1 MQYAESTS
9 SDPRIGTDELPHRS
23 ALLRAFREP
32 SDPSHRKHRVLTA
45 AHELVECHERRR
57 SALQAAHALDAA
69 PSRVAAC
76 SQLVDDIDEHRRE
89 LIAVIDDWVATN
101 VAHRT
106 GASLHTETLG
116 AVIDRMAAKWIAAQQ
131 ALGMNGHG
139 SAPPP
144 QVASRNHDADA
155 HLQWTRLAELADGY
169 QDLITDVVEHRRR
182 LPVW

>member
-9 SDPRIGTDELPHRS
+9 SHPRIGTDELPHRS

-32 SDPSHRKHRVLTA
+32 SNPRQHKHRVLDA
-45 AHELVECHERRR
+45 AHELVECHERRSR
-57 SALQAAHALDAA
+57 ALQAAHTPDAD
-69 PSRVAAC
+69 PGLVASC
-76 SQLVDDIDEHRRE
+76 SQLVEDIDGHRRE
-89 LIAVIDDWVATN
+89 LVACIDDWVATH

-116 AVIDRMAAKWIAAQQ
+116 AVIDRMAFKWVAAQR
-131 ALGMNGHG
+131 ALRMLEP
-139 SAPPP
+139 SAP
-144 QVASRNHDADA
+144 QVDEDA

>member
-1 MQYAESTS
+1 MQYAESTGS
-9 SDPRIGTDELPHRS
+9 HSRIGTDELPHRS

-32 SDPSHRKHRVLTA
+32 HDPLLRRHRVLDA
-45 AHELVECHERRR
+45 AHELVECHERRSR
-57 SALQAAHALDAA
+57 AQQAAHAAGAGPGL
-69 PSRVAAC
+69 VAAC
-76 SQLVDDIDEHRRE
+76 SQLVEDIDESRRA
-89 LIAVIDDWVATN
+89 LIAAIDGWVATH
-101 VAHRT
+101 VAHRS

-139 SAPPP
+139 APPPP
-144 QVASRNHDADA
+144 QVDSDA

>member
-1 MQYAESTS
+1 MQYAEPTS
-9 SDPRIGTDELPHRS
+9 SHPRVGTHELPHRS

-32 SDPSHRKHRVLTA
+32 HDPHQRKHRVLLT
-45 AHELVECHERRR
+45 AHELVECHERRNR
-57 SALQAAHALDAA
+57 ALQAAHAPEAA
-69 PSRVAAC
+69 PGLVAAC
-76 SQLVDDIDEHRRE
+76 SQLVEDIDEQRRE
-89 LIAVIDDWVATN
+89 LIARIDDWVATN

-139 SAPPP
+139 ATPPP
-144 QVASRNHDADA
+144 QVDSDA